1 MIDKSKIDSM
11 PNSTEVICMVDKDDK
26 EVGSCTRKEM
36 RLYNEWH
43 RISSTVL
50 LSNPE
55 DPHIFY
61 HIRDLSKEYCPGYVD
76 IAFGGVVSVG
86 ESYLENALREV
97 HEECGLPLSE
107 DNVVEIGYF
116 PREDELVKCHYKV
129 FVALFNGT
137 AEDLAP
143 QKGEVL
149 YIKKIPLSQVEDL
162 LKNSPHTKSCPKIL
176 HYVKHFVSEG
186 RMANL
191 NEAKIKNL

>member
-116 PREDELVKCHYKV
+116 PREDDLVKCHYKV

-149 YIKKIPLSQVEDL
+149 YIKKIPLSQVDDL

-176 HYVKHFVSEG
+176 DYIKQFVSEG